1 MYVTF
6 SAPQFL
12 PWLWPHFKQPSL
24 HSPKGCWGRGWQPH
38 EGRKARSLV
47 LADMSSDESGW
58 RVAIPGQPQHQSQW
72 SGSGTEQL
80 KGIKRLGQEVW
91 VRMRTLCP
99 HIYLHSCGVAQAG
112 FCLRLIKPSRSGIP
126 QGIKTNSGKKIQGF
140 PSKIEN
146 LMVLLKIL
154 VIKLL
159 LCTFSKVKIYFKY
172 RQKFRRQ

>member
-58 RVAIPGQPQHQSQW
+58 GVTIPGQPRHQSQW

-80 KGIKRLGQEVW
+80 KGIKRSGQEVW

-126 QGIKTNSGKKIQGF
+126 LQERKFRGFLQRLKIKI
-140 PSKIEN
+140 
-146 LMVLLKIL
+146 LLKIL

-172 RQKFRRQ
+172 RQKFRKQ